1 MLDSTQDEPAP
12 THWRQDLSLRAILT
26 GAGLGA
32 VLSACNIYS
41 GLKIGWSSNMSITG
55 ALLAFAAWK
64 LASAKTR
71 PFTIL
76 ETNLSQAACSAGAAV
91 SSAGLVAG
99 IPALTILTG
108 RTLSWPALAAWV
120 FSVCTVGIMVAV
132 PIRRAMIVAEPLPFP
147 YGIAAAE
154 TIRGMY
160 SKGADAIRQVYALIG
175 TGVAAGLWK
184 LAEHLKVLKAV
195 TLPGSLGGYPL
206 KNLTFSLD
214 PSVLLVAVGGIMG
227 PRAALSV
234 FAGSAI
240 SFGVL
245 GPFIL
250 QQGWVAAGAPEKSW
264 FPKLVEWLLW
274 PGVTM
279 MVVSSLTSVALS
291 WKTVSRSFTGL
302 FSKADGTTEVDP
314 TDVPRLALRLGLVGT
329 VLLSVALQVF
339 LFDIPIW
346 AALIGLALSF
356 VLAIVAAR
364 VNGETGVTPIGAMG
378 KVTQLTMGVAVPGDV
393 TVNLMTANVTG
404 GGASQCADLMNDL
417 KTGRIL
423 GATPGSQWFSQLAG
437 ALGGALVGSAIY
449 LVLIPNPKEQLFT
462 EEWAAPAVTTWKAVA
477 EIFSK
482 GITALPPHVGTA
494 MAIAAVAGV
503 VLAVIDKRAPKSVS
517 VWFPSAAAFGLGFVV
532 PANQS
537 ISMLLGGLMA
547 FVATRANKS
556 WSEKYW
562 IIICSGVI
570 AGESLVG
577 VGISI
582 QGMFA
587 G

>member
-1 MLDSTQDEPAP
+1 MADPTTEAAAP
-12 THWRQDLSLRAILT
+12 THWRQDLSLRAIAT
-26 GAGLGA
+26 GAALGA

-55 ALLAFAAWK
+55 ALLAFAGWR
-64 LASAKTR
+64 LASSRRR
-71 PFTIL
+71 PFSIL
-76 ETNLSQAACSAGAAV
+76 ETNLSQAGCSAGAAV

-99 IPALTILTG
+99 IPALTVLTG

-132 PIRRAMIVAEPLPFP
+132 PIRRAMIVADPLPFP

-160 SKGADAIRQVYALIG
+160 SRGAEALKQVWVLLG
-175 TGVAAGLWK
+175 MGVAAGLWK
-184 LAEHLKVLKAV
+184 LAEHFKLLKSLM
-195 TLPGSLGGYPL
+195 LPGSLGGYSL

-234 FAGSAI
+234 FAGSFIA
-240 SFGVL
+240 FGVL
-245 GPFIL
+245 GPYVL
-250 QQGWVAAGAPEKSW
+250 EQGWVPAGAPDKSW
-264 FPKLVEWLLW
+264 FAKLVEWLLW

-291 WKTVSRSFTGL
+291 WKTVSRSFAGL
-302 FSKADGTTEVDP
+302 FSKGDGDVDH
-314 TDVPRLALRLGLVGT
+314 TDVPRVALRIGLVGT
-329 VLLSVALQVF
+329 VLLSVALQVL

-346 AALIGLALSF
+346 AALIGLVLSF

-404 GGASQCADLMNDL
+404 GGASQCADLLNDL

-423 GATPGSQWFSQLAG
+423 GATPGSLWFSQLAG
-437 ALGGALVGSAIY
+437 ALGGALAGSAIY
-449 LVLIPNPKEQLFT
+449 LVLLPNPKEQLFT

-477 EIFSK
+477 EIFAK
-482 GITALPPHVGTA
+482 GLSALPPHVGTA

-503 VLAVIDKRAPKSVS
+503 LLAVVDKRAPKRVS
-517 VWFPSAAAFGLGFVV
+517 AWTPSAAAFGLGFVV

-537 ISMLLGGLMA
+537 ISMLIGGLLA
-547 FVATRANKS
+547 LVVTRANKT
-556 WSEKYW
+556 WSERFW
-562 IIICSGVI
+562 IIVCSGVI

-582 QGMFA
+582 RGMI